1 MDIAVDMTMVNYL
14 IITKTENDFVEGI
27 YEIEVNKNQINGDNG
42 LWTDS
47 FLGGNKNPLP
57 PSTNTHAYLTHNEN
71 AALPNEPTAWV
82 VEKGSELGK
91 QLGLEASSY
100 SKQDYRLILYL
111 PIEPK
116 YDFIITEKVIE
127 NGNLYLTVEEYPQYT
142 NWYLNKN
149 DVKFYDLYIKDSRE
163 LSENFDVY
171 ILVRTDKNESVERS
185 LTGKTNGADNEAYA
199 DGQGNEEDFNKQ
211 DILDTLVPNDEE
223 FPFDNIVIERSGYD
237 IVAAGKYY
245 GNDFDNIKYYG
256 SYYRIIDNY
265 EDFSELTAWG
275 KNIDESLF
283 GDNFILVLHTYK
295 NSYDTYYSH
304 SKYNELNGKGRYRD
318 FGLSE
323 SGKLMITEGKSCS
336 AKEVVGEAPNYIEDY
351 EVILPIET
359 QETIYLVIPK
369 AEMPNNTKLSGE
381 IILYQNV
388 IIEL

>member
-1 MDIAVDMTMVNYL
+1 MKK
-14 IITKTENDFVEGI
+14 IITMMLIVLMLVGVLISCNTNDVDTNSKI
-27 YEIEVNKNQINGDNG
+27 DTQTDTSTNKNTDTDININE
-42 LWTDS
+42 
-47 FLGGNKNPLP
+47 N
-57 PSTNTHAYLTHNEN
+57 STN
-71 AALPNEPTAWV
+71 
-82 VEKGSELGK
+82 
-91 QLGLEASSY
+91 
-100 SKQDYRLILYL
+100 
-111 PIEPK
+111 
-116 YDFIITEKVIE
+116 
-127 NGNLYLTVEEYPQYT
+127 
-142 NWYLNKN
+142 
-149 DVKFYDLYIKDSRE
+149 
-163 LSENFDVY
+163 NFDMNSNNVWSDSKD
-171 ILVRTDKNESVERS
+171 ILDTLVPEDDEI
-185 LTGKTNGADNEAYA
+185 LDN
-199 DGQGNEEDFNKQ
+199 QN
-211 DILDTLVPNDEE
+211 ILDTLVPNDEE